1 MVDQIAKLHSG
12 PPTIISIMHILSFK
26 YEPSKYSF
34 HFQKKKKKK
43 VLFALLDNGQDE
55 NIFVT

>member
-26 YEPSKYSF
+26 YEPSNYSF
-34 HFQKKKKKK
+34 HFQTKKK